1 MSFTDIELK
10 KIRGD
15 FPGLTQK
22 VRGKNYVY
30 LDSAATSLKPWPVI
44 ESLSHFNSYEVSNIH
59 RGAHYY
65 ADKATTAYEETRLKI
80 KSFLNVDFSF
90 EVIFTKGTT
99 ESINIVTQSF
109 AKNYLKEKDVVVLS
123 QMEHHANIVPWLELK
138 KSIKFEIKYIPITNE
153 GMLDIEAAKSLL
165 KDSNVKILS
174 ITHVSNVLGTIN
186 PVSSLCEYAKRLN
199 IITVIDGAQA
209 VGHLPVDL
217 KEINCDFYAFSAHK
231 VYGPFGVGCL
241 IANKDLLQRMS
252 VYQAGG
258 SMISDVGFQEYTP
271 NEVPFRFEAGTPNID
286 GVIAFGKAIDYLV
299 QLQMSKVASYKS
311 LLTEKFLKHAS
322 DDKDIVVYGPKE
334 ISKRIS
340 VFSFQVKGIHSSDLN
355 SVIDQESIATRSGHL
370 CAQPLMK
377 TLKVT
382 GLTRASFS
390 FYNTEKE
397 IENLFT
403 ALAKAKGL
411 FL

>member
-1 MSFTDIELK
+1 MSFSETELK

-22 VRGKNYVY
+22 IRGKNYVY

-65 ADKATTAYEETRLKI
+65 ADKATTAYEDTRAKI
-80 KSFLNVDFSF
+80 KTFLNISADF
-90 EVIFTKGTT
+90 EVLFTKGTT

-109 AKNYLKEKDVVVLS
+109 AKNSLKESDVVLLS
-123 QMEHHANIVPWLELK
+123 QMEHHANLVPWLELK
-138 KSIKFEIKYIPITNE
+138 KSINFEIKYIPITVD
-153 GMLDIEAAKSLL
+153 GLLDIEVAKNLMN
-165 KDSNVKILS
+165 DSKVKILS

-186 PVSSLCEYAKRLN
+186 PIALLCEYAKKQN
-199 IITVIDGAQA
+199 IITVVDGAQA
-209 VGHLPVDL
+209 VGHLPLDL
-217 KEINCDFYAFSAHK
+217 KELNCDFYAFSAHK

-241 IANKDLLQRMS
+241 IAKKELLNKMS
-252 VYQAGG
+252 VYQTGG
-258 SMISDVGFQEYTP
+258 SMIAEVGFQEYTV
-271 NEVPFRFEAGTPNID
+271 NDIPFRFEAGTPNID
-286 GVIAFGKAIDYLV
+286 GVIAFGKAIDYLS
-299 QLQMSKVASYKS
+299 QLQMSKVAAYKN
-311 LLTEKFLKHAS
+311 LLTEKFLKITAE
-322 DDKDIVVYGPKE
+322 DKDIVIYGPKE
-334 ISKRIS
+334 VSKRIP
-340 VFSFQVKGIHSSDLN
+340 VFSFQIKGIHSSDLN

-377 TLKVT
+377 TLGVT

-397 IENLFT
+397 IENLFA
-403 ALAKAKGL
+403 ALHKAKGL